1 MWLSICW
8 QGTLS
13 RDIGIRFTSGVWN
26 LTTHT
31 VDPVVD
37 DARDYL
43 VMDIMSVQGLAKLG
57 MVKGVGAATPENPRE
72 ILLGDPYWTDG
83 NRAVMVITEEKVALD
98 KIEFF
103 MWDFRL
109 KGAREV
115 IQRQQKESASGNSK

>member
-1 MWLSICW
+1 
-8 QGTLS
+8 
-13 RDIGIRFTSGVWN
+13 
-26 LTTHT
+26 
-31 VDPVVD
+31 
-37 DARDYL
+37 
-43 VMDIMSVQGLAKLG
+43 MSVQGLAKLG
-57 MVKGVGAATPENPRE
+57 MAKGVGAATQENPRE

-115 IQRQQKESASGNSK
+115 IQRQQKESASGNSNAGE